1 MNGAGDVRGA
11 SAVFSSQGQMKI
23 DIVPAATADFA
34 TVRNLFQ
41 LYAYDMS
48 EFAGFVVG
56 GEGLFA
62 PSQSLWNY
70 WNGEAGTGALHWPA
84 EWRGLPFLVHADG
97 NLAGFALVKQL
108 ASAAFDMGEFFVLRK
123 YRRTGLGSHVARAMF
138 DRFPGY
144 WEIRQ
149 MPPNL
154 AAQAF
159 WRRLVSDYTGGRF
172 EEGRAYHEFYRG
184 EFVFQ
189 KFRSDRPQ

>member
-1 MNGAGDVRGA
+1 
-11 SAVFSSQGQMKI
+11 MKI

-34 TVRNLFQ
+34 IVRNLFQ

-48 EFAGFVVG
+48 EFAGFDVG
-56 GEGLFA
+56 GEGTFA

-70 WNGEAGTGALHWPA
+70 WNGEAGTGALRWPA
-84 EWRGLPFLVHADG
+84 EWRGLPFLIRADG

-108 ASAAFDMGEFFVLRK
+108 APAAFDMGEFFVLRK
-123 YRRTGLGSHVARAMF
+123 YRRTGLGTHVARAMF
-138 DRFPGY
+138 GRFPGH

-154 AAQAF
+154 AAQVF
-159 WRRLVSDYTGGRF
+159 WRRIVSDYTGGRF
-172 EEGRAYHEFYRG
+172 EEGRAYYEIYRG

-189 KFRSDRPQ
+189 KFRSDGPR